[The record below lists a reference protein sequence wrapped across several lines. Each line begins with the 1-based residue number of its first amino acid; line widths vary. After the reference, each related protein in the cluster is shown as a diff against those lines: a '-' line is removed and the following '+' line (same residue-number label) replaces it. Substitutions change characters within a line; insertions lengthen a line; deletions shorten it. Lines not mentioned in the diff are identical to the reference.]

1 MKLYEINEKIL
12 ECVDAETG
20 EILDF
25 EKLDELQIEKETKI
39 ENIALWIKDL
49 DAEAKALKAEKQAFE
64 ERQKAAEK
72 KVESLKQ
79 YLSYILEGTNFKTTK
94 AIVNFRKTQKVDVP
108 DVYKLDENFLRYSEP
123 TADKVAIKKAIQAG
137 ETVEGASL
145 IESVSVTVK

>member
-108 DVYKLDENFLRYSEP
+108 DVYKLDENYLKYSEP
-123 TADKVAIKKAIQAG
+123 TPDKVAIKKAIQNGQKVAG
-137 ETVEGASL
+137 AAL
-145 IESVSVTVK
+145 IESVSMSIK

>member
-108 DVYKLDENFLRYSEP
+108 DVYKLDENYLKYSEP
-123 TADKVAIKKAIQAG
+123 TPDKMAIKRAIQSGQEVA
-137 ETVEGASL
+137 GASL
-145 IESVSVTVK
+145 IESISISIK